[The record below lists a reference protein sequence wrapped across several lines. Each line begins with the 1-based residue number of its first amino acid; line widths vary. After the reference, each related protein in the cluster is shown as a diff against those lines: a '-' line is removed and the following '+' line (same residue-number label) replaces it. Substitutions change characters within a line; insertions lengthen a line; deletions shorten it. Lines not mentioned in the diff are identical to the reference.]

1 MWFDSECGRELFIIK
16 KVQISIRLSWIL
28 STNFIN
34 FTMEFLS
41 SFYFI
46 YYLPFADGKAI
57 FISFSLQTK
66 KNERMKK
73 NWKKFYKA
81 FNLWQAQKKRILLI
95 ALIHGIPSSFS
106 FSRLIAIKKVFQL
119 FSFLIKII
127 VATTPPSFIR
137 IGKAKIFIKK

>member
-1 MWFDSECGRELFIIK
+1 MRLWVCGREFFIIK

-57 FISFSLQTK
+57 FISFFTPPNEYKKWRKMWKSFTK
-66 KNERMKK
+66 LLICGKR
-73 NWKKFYKA
+73 
-81 FNLWQAQKKRILLI
+81 KKRILLI

-106 FSRLIAIKKVFQL
+106 FSRLIAIKKLFQL

-127 VATTPPSFIR
+127 VATITIVRRSFE
-137 IGKAKIFIKK
+137 FE